1 MSAPTTGLGTDLA
14 AVGIAGRPIVHWG
27 LPAAS
32 LYEHAIRRGEAR
44 LAATGPL
51 VVETGEHTGRSPRD
65 KFVVEEPAT
74 ADIWWGE
81 VNHPLAPDR
90 FRELHDDLASHLGDR
105 ELFVQDLYA
114 GADPDYRLRVRV
126 VSETAWAA
134 LFARNLFIVPT
145 PAELASDHAREPD
158 FTVLHAPSFEAE
170 PAQHGTRSETAI
182 AVSFSQGLILIAGTG
197 YAGEIKKSI
206 FGVLQYLLP
215 KRDIATMHCSANV
228 GRGGDTALFFGLS
241 GTGKTTLS
249 TDSTRTLIGDDEH
262 GWSDRGIFNFEG
274 GSYAKAIHLS
284 PEAEPDI
291 YRAVLRFGTVLE
303 NVVLDP
309 DTREPR
315 LDDDS
320 LTENTRAAFPLS
332 AITHATTTGRA
343 GHPRHVVLLTA
354 DAFGVLPPVARL
366 SPEQTLYWF
375 LSGYT
380 AKLAGTERGVKEPE
394 ATFSACFGAPFLP
407 LHPTRYAELL
417 RDRLRRHQPA
427 CWLVNTGWSGGPHGV
442 GQRISIAHT
451 RAIVRAIVGGTLT
464 DVPTSA
470 DPIFAVNVPASC
482 PGVPPEVLRPRETW
496 SDPGAYDAAAR
507 RLARAF
513 ADNFK
518 RFGAAVPPQVAAAG
532 PRTESATASGGDQDG

>member
-1 MSAPTTGLGTDLA
+1 MSAPTTMSGHGSGPLA
-14 AVGIAGRPIVHWG
+14 AVGIAGHPDVHWH
-27 LPAAS
+27 LTAAH
-32 LYEHAIRRGEAR
+32 LYEHALCRGEAH

-65 KFVVEEPAT
+65 KFVVREPAT
-74 ADIWWGE
+74 ADVWWGD
-81 VNHPLAPDR
+81 VNHPLPPSGFED
-90 FRELHDDLASHLGDR
+90 LHRRLTDHLGRR

-114 GADPDYRLRVRV
+114 CADPAYRLRVRV
-126 VSETAWAA
+126 VSESAWSV

-145 PAELASDHAREPD
+145 DKERAADRGREPD
-158 FTVLHAPSFEAE
+158 FTVLHAPRFQADPAE
-170 PAQHGTRSETAI
+170 QGTRSETAI
-182 AVSFSQGLILIAGTG
+182 VVNLGRGLVLIAGTG

-215 KRDIATMHCSANV
+215 KRGVATMHCSANI
-228 GRGGDTALFFGLS
+228 GPGGDVALFFGLS

-249 TDSTRTLIGDDEH
+249 TDPTRTLIGDDEH

-291 YRAVLRFGTVLE
+291 HRAVLRFGTVLE
-303 NVVLDP
+303 NVILDP
-309 DTREPR
+309 ETRVPQ

-332 AITHATTTGRA
+332 FIANATTAGVA

-366 SPEQTLYWF
+366 DPNQALYYY

-380 AKLAGTERGVKEPE
+380 SKLAGTERGVTEPE
-394 ATFSACFGAPFLP
+394 ATFSACFGAPFLALP
-407 LHPTRYAELL
+407 PVRYAELL
-417 RDRLRRHQPA
+417 GERLRRHQPA
-427 CWLVNTGWSGGPHGV
+427 VWLVNTGWSGGPYGV
-442 GQRISIAHT
+442 GGRISIAHT
-451 RAIVRAIVGGTLT
+451 RAIIRAIVGDGLENVEV
-464 DVPTSA
+464 VP
-470 DPIFAVNVPASC
+470 DPVFGVRVPVAC
-482 PGVPPEVLRPRETW
+482 PGLPSEVLRPRETW
-496 SDPGAYDAAAR
+496 PDPAAYDAAAR

-513 ADNFK
+513 ADNLD
-518 RFGAAVPPQVAAAG
+518 RFAADVPPAVAAAG
-532 PRTESATASGGDQDG
+532 PRSDTG

>member
-1 MSAPTTGLGTDLA
+1 MSAPTTSQGIDLA
-14 AVGIAGRPIVHWG
+14 AAGIVGDPIISWQ
-27 LPAAS
+27 LPAAQ

-74 ADIWWGE
+74 SDIWWGE

-90 FRELHDDLASHLGDR
+90 FRDLHHDLARHLGGR

-114 GADPDYRLRVRV
+114 CADPTHRLRVRV

-145 PAELASDHAREPD
+145 PAELAEDQGREPD
-158 FTVLHAPSFEAE
+158 FTVLHAPSFDAD
-170 PAQHGTRSETAI
+170 PARHGTRSETAI
-182 AVSFSQGLILIAGTG
+182 AVGFSMGLILIAGTG

-215 KRDIATMHCSANV
+215 KRDITTMHCSANV
-228 GRGGDTALFFGLS
+228 GRGGDAALFFGLS

-249 TDSTRTLIGDDEH
+249 TDPTRTLIGDDEH

-315 LDDDS
+315 LDDAS

-332 AITHATTTGRA
+332 AIANATTAGIA
-343 GHPRHVVLLTA
+343 GHPHHVVLLTA

-366 SPEQTLYWF
+366 SPEQTLYWV

-407 LHPTRYAELL
+407 LHPTRYAALL
-417 RDRLRRHQPA
+417 GERLRRHQPS

-442 GQRISIAHT
+442 GSRISIAHT
-451 RAIVRAIVGGTLT
+451 RAIVRAIVGGALAN
-464 DVPTSA
+464 VPTTA
-470 DPIFAVNVPASC
+470 DPIFGIRVPASC
-482 PGVPPEVLRPRETW
+482 PDVPPEVLRPRETW
-496 SDPGAYDAAAR
+496 PDAAAYDAAAQ

-513 ADNFK
+513 ADNFQ
-518 RFGAAVPPQVAAAG
+518 RFTDGVPPEVAAAG
-532 PRTESATASGGDQDG
+532 PRL